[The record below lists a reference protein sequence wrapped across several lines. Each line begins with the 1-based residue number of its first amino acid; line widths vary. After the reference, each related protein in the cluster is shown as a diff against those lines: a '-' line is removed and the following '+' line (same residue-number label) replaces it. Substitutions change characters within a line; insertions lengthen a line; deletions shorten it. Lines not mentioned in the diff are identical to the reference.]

1 MKNQITLIAFALITL
16 LSIFGFWSAN
26 VFVNGLEVPGLVLGL
41 RHNVNQ
47 GWSAAD
53 QPNTK
58 ALFRLLEGGD
68 RGAASGQGFKWYMIL
83 DIPDSN
89 PSSWKLPSGVVFGLM
104 HSQNQFQAGITV
116 FGRSAYGGKGAL
128 AILKPSYDRNSPSHF
143 AQFVKQ
149 VGGDL
154 GAPSGH
160 GFYWYESTGSQYNTW
175 EIINKLPRYTVVGL
189 KHSKNQPNKKLY
201 WPSEDPLIA
210 KYGYDPANE
219 HVPAPPGF
227 FRMVG
232 GDLGAPRGHGY
243 FWYEKITDP
252 H

>member
-1 MKNQITLIAFALITL
+1 MRIQSFFIAFGVMMSITGPW
-16 LSIFGFWSAN
+16 IAYAQAPT
-26 VFVNGLEVPGLVLGL
+26 LEVPGLVLGL

-53 QPNTK
+53 QPNTN
-58 ALFRLLEGGD
+58 APVRLLEGGD
-68 RGAASGQGFKWYMIL
+68 RGASSGQGFEGYMIKDL
-83 DIPDSN
+83 PRSN
-89 PSSWKLPSGVVFGLM
+89 PASWKLPSGVVVGLM
-104 HSQNQFQAGITV
+104 HSQNQARARITA
-116 FGRSAYGGKGAL
+116 FGRAAYGK
-128 AILKPSYDRNSPSHF
+128 NSPSHF
-143 AQFVKQ
+143 AAFVKQ

-201 WPSEDPLIA
+201 WPSENPLIA

-219 HVPAPPGF
+219 HAPAQPGF
-227 FRMVG
+227 VRMVG

-252 H
+252 NTK